1 VVNKKDFVRCS
12 LEVEFPFILPRGYV
26 DAAGQVQR
34 EGSMRLATA
43 IDEIESIHD
52 PRVLSNEAYL
62 PVALLS
68 RVITRLG
75 SLPSITPAMVEHFYA
90 ADLAYLEDLY
100 LRLNLHEQVM
110 VGAVCP
116 HCGTSFQMQVA
127 PLEANDVG

>member
-1 VVNKKDFVRCS
+1 MRCS
-12 LEVEFPFILPRGYV
+12 LEVEFPFILPRGYA
-26 DAAGQVQR
+26 DATGQVHR

-43 IDEIESIHD
+43 LDEIESVHD
-52 PRVLSNEAYL
+52 PRVLANEAYL

-75 SLPSITPAMVEHFYA
+75 GISSITPSLVEQLYA

-100 LRLNLHEQVM
+100 LRLNLHEQVT

-116 HCGTSFQMQVA
+116 HCGTSFQFQVA
-127 PLEANDVG
+127 PLDVEHAR

>member
-1 VVNKKDFVRCS
+1 LK
-12 LEVEFPFILPRGYV
+12 VEFPFILPRGYA
-26 DAAGQVQR
+26 DATGQVHR
-34 EGSMRLATA
+34 EGGMRLATA
-43 IDEIESIHD
+43 IDEIEAIHD

-75 SLPSITPAMVEHFYA
+75 GIPSITPAIVEQFYA

-116 HCGTSFQMQVA
+116 HCGMSFQLQVA
-127 PLEANDVG
+127 PLEAKDAG

>member
-1 VVNKKDFVRCS
+1 M
-12 LEVEFPFILPRGYV
+12 EVEFSFLLPRGYT

-43 IDEIESIHD
+43 MDEIESIHD

-75 SLPSITPAMVEHFYA
+75 SLPSITPVMVEQFYA
-90 ADLAYLEDLY
+90 ADIAYLEDLY
-100 LRLNLHEQVM
+100 LRLNLHEQVTL
-110 VGAVCP
+110 GTVCP
-116 HCGTSFQMQVA
+116 HCGMSFQMQVA
-127 PLEANDVG
+127 PLEATDVG